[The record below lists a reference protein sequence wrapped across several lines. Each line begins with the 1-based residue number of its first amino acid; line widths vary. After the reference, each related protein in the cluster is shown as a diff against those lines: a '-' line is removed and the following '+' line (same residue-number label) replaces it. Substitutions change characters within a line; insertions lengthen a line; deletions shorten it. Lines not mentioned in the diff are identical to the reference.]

1 MLRVCEYLMD
11 RLIRGTMAIAEESS
25 IHTTV
30 GSHGRRRVS
39 TSLVKSSKLKVIDAL
54 VEQCQYWL
62 GLLERIMF
70 TSSLNTFFSDVNGSQ
85 EPVAISLDNYKLQ
98 LRYWVLKGK
107 LAQCTD
113 DIENSYSWYTKCQ
126 TLLKF
131 SNKELHQGIS
141 INLKR

>member
-25 IHTTV
+25 IHTTT
-30 GSHGRRRVS
+30 GSHGRRKVS
-39 TSLVKSSKLKVIDAL
+39 TSLVKSSKLKIVDNLI
-54 VEQCQYWL
+54 EQCQYWI

-70 TSSLNTFFSDVNGSQ
+70 TSSLNNFFSEINVSQ
-85 EPVAISLDNYKLQ
+85 DSVVVPIDRYKIQ

-107 LAQCTD
+107 LTQCID
-113 DIENSYSWYTKCQ
+113 DIESSFSWYKKCQ
-126 TLLKF
+126 DLLKTLHE
-131 SNKELHQGIS
+131 ELQEDIS